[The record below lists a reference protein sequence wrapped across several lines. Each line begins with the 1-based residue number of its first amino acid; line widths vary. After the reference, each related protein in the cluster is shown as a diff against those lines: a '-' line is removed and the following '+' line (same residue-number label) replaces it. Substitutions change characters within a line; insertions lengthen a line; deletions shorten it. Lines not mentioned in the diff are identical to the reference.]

1 MQTGDCDQQRP
12 SLPEVLRDE
21 PPCTA
26 QAHTLLTPWYTDKPT
41 ERQTAA
47 CTDRLSKWQR
57 NKGLGTKVLSDS
69 LSVTPTGEEKMWQSS
84 TVAGVWWL
92 KVQQTFWFTKSFHD
106 VFGGVLAVWVW
117 GIWLFDVT
125 FVWAAAHSY
134 IGHNH
139 TQAGETSQ
147 QQHQEQQSRKGQ
159 QAFRVPDRRNTH
171 TDQTG
176 AFITKWECFSEEM
189 AERSHDTLISL
200 HCTLTHE

>member
-1 MQTGDCDQQRP
+1 MTEKQRTRHKSSQWFLECDTNR
-12 SLPEVLRDE
+12 EGENV
-21 PPCTA
+21 TVTT
-26 QAHTLLTPWYTDKPT
+26 HT
-41 ERQTAA
+41 E
-47 CTDRLSKWQR
+47 
-57 NKGLGTKVLSDS
+57 
-69 LSVTPTGEEKMWQSS
+69 QSS

-139 TQAGETSQ
+139 NQAGETSQ

-189 AERSHDTLISL
+189 AERSHDTLVSL